1 MRNARETLDYYN
13 RKFVV
18 NVTGVIAD
26 ATGIM
31 EFNIP
36 PPSEVANSNNYN
48 QCIMRIKEV
57 IIANDTVNL
66 PDQINPVFVQKNNG
80 GASSCMV
87 GIIVRTT
94 IPCRN
99 TKSVSSNYDAAH
111 FGELHDQ
118 SFHQLVSPET
128 RPTYIR
134 SATAVDGRVATGSKL
149 IMETPVVAAAGAAEH
164 AIDDSVNFF
173 YYQDGS
179 SFEDAAV
186 LCANPFGANHSL
198 TLRDANNGVTL
209 GGLASGL
216 NQANGRNS
224 TEITMKLEILMLP
237 NPTPMDRV

>member
-1 MRNARETLDYYN
+1 MRNAKETLDYYN

-18 NVTGVIAD
+18 NVTGSIRDAD
-26 ATGIM
+26 GAM

-36 PPSEVANSNNYN
+36 PPNEIANNNNYN

-57 IIANDTVNL
+57 IIANDTPNL
-66 PDQINPVFVQKNNG
+66 ADQINPVFVVKNG
-80 GASSCMV
+80 GGVATCMV

-99 TKSVSSNYDAAH
+99 TKSVSNNYIAAN

-118 SFHQLVSPET
+118 SFHQIVSPET

-134 SATAVDGRVATGSKL
+134 SNNAVDGRVATGSKSV
-149 IMETPVVAAAGAAEH
+149 METPVIGAAGGAEH
-164 AIDDSVNFF
+164 SIDDSVNFF

-179 SFEDAAV
+179 SFEDSAV
-186 LCANPFGANHSL
+186 LCANPFGSNHTL
-198 TLRDANNGVTL
+198 TLRDAFSGQTL

-216 NQANGRNS
+216 NQANGRNT
-224 TEITMKLEILMLP
+224 TEVTLKFEILMLP